1 MGIESTC
8 VSTRYLAICSDSLLF
23 ILLYLIKRGDDRA
36 FETDFRVGNYK
47 MSEKIDDQELQTS
60 NTPGYNP
67 GEKKSVDEYAKLD
80 ANDESLNK

>member
-1 MGIESTC
+1 
-8 VSTRYLAICSDSLLF
+8 
-23 ILLYLIKRGDDRA
+23 
-36 FETDFRVGNYK
+36 